1 MSNDM
6 KLIMESWRRN
16 TFYEN
21 VKQSDGGDV
30 LTGKE
35 LNFVTK
41 EINSTLP
48 SIFKNIENQLI
59 NNIKQNKPKIQ
70 KMIQQ
75 KRKKEL
81 NEIALASIWTAM
93 QTGALFISLAQL
105 VGKISLSIAKK
116 FGYGP
121 TDPNSEHFNDFH
133 KKVDEIAETVKR
145 SLQSF
150 GMYAIFKKVV
160 YEFNGCPELGDAAC
174 ELAEKTMK
182 KIDVFQD
189 LIMIMVSVASV
200 YGNWDKITAATR
212 NNQIMK
218 AVGTAVES
226 DTSLETFAEI
236 VDQTTGLKDFF
247 KSAWKLATG
256 TV

>member
-1 MSNDM
+1 
-6 KLIMESWRRN
+6 MESWRRN
-16 TFYEN
+16 TLYEN
-21 VKQSDGGDV
+21 AKQSDGGEV

-35 LNFVTK
+35 LDFVAK
-41 EINSTLP
+41 ELNSTLP
-48 SIFKNIENQLI
+48 SIFKKIEKQLA
-59 NNIKQNKPKIQ
+59 NNVKQNKPKIQ

-75 KRKKEL
+75 KRNKEL
-81 NEIALASIWTAM
+81 NEIALASIWAAM

-105 VGKISLSIAKK
+105 VGKISVSIAKK
-116 FGYGP
+116 FGHGP
-121 TDPNSEHFNDFH
+121 TDPNSEYFNDFH

-160 YEFNGCPELGDAAC
+160 YEYNGCPALGDAAC

-182 KIDVFQD
+182 KIDLFQD
-189 LIMIMVSVASV
+189 LIMIMVSVASI
-200 YGNWDKITAATR
+200 YGNWDKITTAAE

-226 DTSLETFAEI
+226 TTSLETFAQI
-236 VDQTTGLKDFF
+236 VDQTNGLKDFF
-247 KSAWKLATG
+247 KSAWNLATG
-256 TV
+256 TA

>member
-1 MSNDM
+1 M
-6 KLIMESWRRN
+6 KLIMESWRKN
-16 TFYEN
+16 TLSEN
-21 VKQSDGGDV
+21 AEKSDGGQV

-35 LNFVTK
+35 LDFVAK
-41 EINSTLP
+41 EISSTLP
-48 SIFKNIENQLI
+48 AVFKNIEKQLI
-59 NNIKQNKPKIQ
+59 SNIKQNKPKIQ

-75 KRKKEL
+75 KRNKEL

-105 VGKISLSIAKK
+105 VAKISVNIAKK

-160 YEFNGCPELGDAAC
+160 YDYNGCPDLGDAAC

-182 KIDVFQD
+182 KIDLFQD
-189 LIMIMVSVASV
+189 LVMLIVSAASI
-200 YGNWDKITAATR
+200 YGNWDKIKAAVN

-218 AVGTAVES
+218 ALGTAVES
-226 DTSLETFAEI
+226 TTSLETFAQV
-236 VDQTTGLKDFF
+236 VDQTNGIKDFF
-247 KSAWKLATG
+247 KNAWGLATG